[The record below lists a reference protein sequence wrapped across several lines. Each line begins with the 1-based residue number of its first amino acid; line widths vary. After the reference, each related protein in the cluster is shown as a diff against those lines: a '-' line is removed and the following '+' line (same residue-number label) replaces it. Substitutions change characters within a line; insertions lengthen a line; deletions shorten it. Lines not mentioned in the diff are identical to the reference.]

1 MEHQQYFS
9 QSEVD
14 LGGAI
19 YHGPDHTYPLY
30 EFSIWELAPKKGSG
44 RAAYPTGKSEKSFS
58 RKGGPNKRVFGLD
71 SSVEEI
77 DSVVLHDLHWWTS
90 DRDLVELC
98 SQLGVVIAE
107 KDILFM
113 EHKVNGKSKGQA
125 VMNCH
130 DKEDSLKVNDWL
142 QCNAFQGKKV
152 ISTLAASIMGN
163 PFHPNNQDFPAPRPL
178 SSAIHNTM
186 GQPTN
191 SHGGVNFNRVNK
203 PLRTSHQAG
212 LGNGRP
218 MNPRQN
224 VNLQPSQAS
233 HQSQMPPRVHNQINM
248 ASLPLSNQSMIMGM
262 FPMDPSI
269 AWPIPVDFPLPE
281 YASFKSGPHLL
292 APDYRMNGTLHT
304 GL

>member
-30 EFSIWELAPKKGSG
+30 EGSG

-218 MNPRQN
+218 MNPWQN

-281 YASFKSGPHLL
+281 YGPHLL

-304 GL
+304 CL